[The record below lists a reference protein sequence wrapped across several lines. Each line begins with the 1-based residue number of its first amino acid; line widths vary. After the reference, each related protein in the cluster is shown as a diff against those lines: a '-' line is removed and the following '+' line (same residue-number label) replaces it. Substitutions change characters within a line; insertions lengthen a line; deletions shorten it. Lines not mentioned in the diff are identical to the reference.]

1 MAEKKQKELRVVM
14 FPGLSQGHITPFLEL
29 AKSLAS
35 HGLKIFFV
43 STPPNIKRI
52 KLQAFELQGLDLVE
66 LAMEKL
72 PTDGESSADVVN
84 IEEELDLLEN
94 PFEALLQKLL
104 PDFVIYD
111 MMQHWVPRLAAK
123 LPNPIPTILF
133 VILGVA
139 KFSYMQGH
147 LDTTS
152 GNPTAKD
159 LTVSP
164 PVFPSPN
171 IHFTLFEGRRAMELV
186 YRKHA
191 DGLSL
196 ADRARICMRESWAV
210 ACNTCLELEGA
221 YVEYLQSL
229 VKRPVYPVG
238 ILMRK
243 LPPLPVDDSC
253 LQWLD
258 RQPAAS
264 VVVLSFGSD
273 NILTHQELAAI
284 AMGLQES
291 NASFLWILPAQ
302 NDLPQGFQDK
312 IREKGLVVTK
322 WAPQLHIL
330 SHQSTGAFFT
340 HGGWNSMTEGLRF
353 GVPLIYLPM
362 KFEHGLNARLAKE
375 LKVGVEVSRNEE
387 DGSFTKEDIR
397 KAIRVIMVE
406 GAQIK
411 CNSAKICDM
420 LTSNNFQVSERN
432 MRRFVSMLRT
442 FNK

>member
-72 PTDGESSADVVN
+72 PTDGE
-84 IEEELDLLEN
+84 
-94 PFEALLQKLL
+94 
-104 PDFVIYD
+104 
-111 MMQHWVPRLAAK
+111 
-123 LPNPIPTILF
+123 
-133 VILGVA
+133 
-139 KFSYMQGH
+139 
-147 LDTTS
+147 
-152 GNPTAKD
+152 
-159 LTVSP
+159 
-164 PVFPSPN
+164 
-171 IHFTLFEGRRAMELV
+171 
-186 YRKHA
+186 
-191 DGLSL
+191 
-196 ADRARICMRESWAV
+196 
-210 ACNTCLELEGA
+210 
-221 YVEYLQSL
+221 
-229 VKRPVYPVG
+229 
-238 ILMRK
+238 
-243 LPPLPVDDSC
+243 
-253 LQWLD
+253 
-258 RQPAAS
+258 
-264 VVVLSFGSD
+264 SD